1 MYADLQGVPKEGR
14 TTLQAAMNP
23 AEKSL
28 KPCRNSLRTPWKIS
42 EPCKEHKMCYS
53 GGRFTSAQRVTS
65 ILRYFGP
72 TRMWFFSS
80 FKLLLV
86 LCIVG
91 RIHTSQKKSQC
102 IEPIPIGEGG
112 KANLPRTQLPN
123 LILPICGSER
133 PQRASEPTS
142 NSLPGRIFHF

>member
-65 ILRYFGP
+65 ILRYDRTYPHVVFQQLQAAVGP
-72 TRMWFFSS
+72 MYCRSDTYFIEK
-80 FKLLLV
+80 KLV
-86 LCIVG
+86 YRTYTYRRG
-91 RIHTSQKKSQC
+91 REG
-102 IEPIPIGEGG
+102 EPP
-112 KANLPRTQLPN
+112 PHV
-123 LILPICGSER
+123 
-133 PQRASEPTS
+133 ASEPYFTY
-142 NSLPGRIFHF
+142 LRQ